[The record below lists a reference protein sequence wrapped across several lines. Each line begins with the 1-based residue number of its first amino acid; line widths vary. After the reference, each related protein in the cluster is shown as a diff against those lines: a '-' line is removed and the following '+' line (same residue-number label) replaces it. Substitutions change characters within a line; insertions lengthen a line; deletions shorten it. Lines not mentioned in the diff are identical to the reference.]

1 MNNMATAS
9 LNISAQLELGKRE
22 QVASPGEA
30 LTQKAYLNTVAALL
44 DYGAKIAVASLVTPI
59 LVAGLGSSLFG
70 IWLILSSL
78 VTYISAADGRPT
90 QALKWVIANQQ
101 AVDDPAL

>member
-1 MNNMATAS
+1 MVTAS
-9 LNISAQLELGKRE
+9 LEISAEVDAAKRAPVSRSAE
-22 QVASPGEA
+22 G

-44 DYGAKIAVASLVTPI
+44 DYGAKVAVASLVTPI

-70 IWLILSSL
+70 IWLILSKL

-101 AVDDPAL
+101 AVDDNSV